1 MIETSVDIS
10 INSGGTH
17 RMSEFDPLVLGH
29 RVREARRR
37 SGLTLAELGAAVG
50 RPAPYL
56 SQLENG
62 KVEPKLSFV
71 ADLARVLRCTTA
83 ELLESGAPNRR
94 SELEIELL
102 RLQKQPAYRA
112 LGLPELRPSA
122 KLADDVLE
130 HLVALGRALPDDA
143 GPTRRLR
150 AADRARMANIELRR
164 EMRDRG
170 NYYGHIEKVASDALR
185 ASGYPGSGPVAE
197 RVLTELVAHLGF
209 SVERVQGLPR
219 SARTVTDTR
228 RRVIYIPQRND
239 LRTRA
244 ARSVM
249 LQTIGHFALDHNRT
263 ENFGDYLRQRIESN
277 YFAAAVLSPE
287 QPAVEFLREAKEQG
301 DISAE
306 DLKEV
311 FYISYE
317 MAAHRITNLATQHLD
332 IPTHFLRTDPEGV
345 IEKAY
350 ENDGIVF
357 PADQEGALEGER
369 VSRQW
374 GARQAWQS
382 EDSFS
387 LHYQHT
393 RTDSGDYWC
402 VTHLETDAPPVAI
415 TLGTDAD
422 HARFFRGHNT
432 LRRVSARSADIKP
445 DPELVARW
453 EGVAWPSATER
464 MHVLSALPPSQRP
477 FTPFPG
483 VDLTDVY
490 RFLERQR
497 RG

>member
-1 MIETSVDIS
+1 
-10 INSGGTH
+10 
-17 RMSEFDPLVLGH
+17 MSEFDPLVLGR

-37 SGLTLAELGAAVG
+37 AGLTLAELGSAVG

-62 KVEPKLSFV
+62 KVEPKLSLV
-71 ADLARVLRCTTA
+71 ADLAKVLRCSTGD
-83 ELLESGAPNRR
+83 LLETEPPTRR
-94 SELEIELL
+94 AQLEIELL
-102 RLQKQPAYRA
+102 RLQQQPAYRA
-112 LGLPELRPSA
+112 LGLPDLRPSA
-122 KLADDVLE
+122 KLPDDVLE
-130 HLVALGRALPDDA
+130 HLVTLGRALPADGGA
-143 GPTRRLR
+143 TRRFR
-150 AADRARMANIELRR
+150 DADLARLANLELRR

-170 NYYGHIEKVASDALR
+170 NYFDTIEKVATEALR
-185 ASGYPGSGPVAE
+185 AAGYPGTGPVAE
-197 RVLTELVAHLGF
+197 RVLTDVIAHFGF
-209 SVERVQGLPR
+209 TVERVQGMPR
-219 SARTVTDTR
+219 SARAVTDTR

-244 ARSVM
+244 ARSVL
-249 LQTIGHFALDHNRT
+249 LQTLGHFALEHNRT

-287 QPAVEFLREAKEQG
+287 TPAVEFLREAKEQG

-317 MAAHRITNLATQHLD
+317 MAAHRITNLATHHLD

-350 ENDGIVF
+350 ENDGIAF
-357 PADQEGALEGER
+357 PADPDGALEGER
-369 VSRQW
+369 VSRFW

-382 EDSFS
+382 SDSFS

-393 RTDSGDYWC
+393 ITDSGEFWC

-415 TLGTDAD
+415 TLGTNAE
-422 HARFFRGHNT
+422 HARYFRGHNT
-432 LRRVSARSADIKP
+432 LRRVSARSTDLRP
-445 DPELVARW
+445 DPDLVARW
-453 EGVAWPSATER
+453 EGIAWPSAAAR
-464 MHVLSALPPSQRP
+464 MYVMSALPPSQRA

-483 VDLTDVY
+483 IDLIDVY

>member
-1 MIETSVDIS
+1 
-10 INSGGTH
+10 
-17 RMSEFDPLVLGH
+17 MSDFDPMVLGR

-37 SGLTLAELGAAVG
+37 AGLTLAALGEQVG

-62 KVEPKLSFV
+62 KVEPKLGLV

-83 ELLESGAPNRR
+83 DLLEPDAPTRR
-94 SELEIELL
+94 AELEIELL
-102 RLQKQPAYRA
+102 RLQQRPAYQA
-112 LGLPELRPSA
+112 LGLPELKPSA
-122 KLADDVLE
+122 KLGDEVLE
-130 HLVALGRALPDDA
+130 HLVALGRALPDDHRA
-143 GPTRRLR
+143 TRRLR
-150 AADRARMANIELRR
+150 AADRARLANIELRN
-164 EMRDRG
+164 EMRARG
-170 NYYGHIEKVASDALR
+170 NYFGEIESVASEALR
-185 ASGYPGSGPVAE
+185 AAGYPGRGPVAE
-197 RVLTELVAHLGF
+197 RVLSDLIAHFGF
-209 SVERVQGLPR
+209 TVERVQGIPR
-219 SARTVTDTR
+219 SARTITDTKR
-228 RRVIYIPQRND
+228 RIIYLPQRND

-244 ARSVM
+244 ARSVL

-287 QPAVEFLREAKEQG
+287 EPAVEFLSDASKQG

-317 MAAHRITNLATQHLD
+317 MAAHRITNLATRHLG

-357 PADQEGALEGER
+357 PSDPDGALEGER
-369 VSRQW
+369 VSRHW

-393 RTDSGDYWC
+393 STDQGDYWC
-402 VTHLETDAPPVAI
+402 VTHIETDGPSIAI
-415 TLGTDAD
+415 TLGTDAE

-432 LRRVSARSADIKP
+432 LRRVSARSADLRP

-453 EGVAWPSATER
+453 EGVAWPSAAER
-464 MHVLSALPPSQRP
+464 MHVLSALPPSQRA
-477 FTPFPG
+477 FSPFPG
-483 VDLTDVY
+483 VDLHDVY
-490 RFLERQR
+490 RFLERQQKR
-497 RG
+497 